1 MTSAP
6 TNRISSGVHGLDEVL
21 QGGLFPAR
29 SYLVTGAPGT
39 GKTIMGLHFLL
50 ADEPTLLISFNEP
63 ESHLREHASALG
75 LATRN
80 VEFLDLT
87 ADPDVFSQVQSYDI
101 FLPSEVEREPIA
113 AAMRERIE
121 EVAPKR
127 ILIDGFSQL
136 RSICHD
142 VFHFHRM
149 VQSLFR
155 FVTNRGTTLMVT
167 SLEGSPDPD
176 LVLQGSADGVIRLA
190 RNGHL
195 RWAEVI
201 KIRGS
206 GYLSSLHPMRI
217 TASGLQILPEAA

>member
-1 MTSAP
+1 MTSSP
-6 TNRISSGVHGLDEVL
+6 TNRISSGVQGLDDVL

-29 SYLVTGAPGT
+29 SYLVTGTPGT

-50 ADEPTLLISFNEP
+50 ADSPALLISFNEP
-63 ESHLREHASALG
+63 ESHLREHASAVG
-75 LATRN
+75 LATQN
-80 VEFLDLT
+80 IEFLDLT
-87 ADPDVFSQVQSYDI
+87 ADAEVFSQVQSYDI

-167 SLEGSPDPD
+167 SLEGPPDPD

-195 RWAEVI
+195 RWAEVV
-201 KIRGS
+201 KMRGS